1 MRGPN
6 LERRSGWLEAV
17 EDEVY
22 AADGCP
28 RPELLKDLGG
38 RARQVHLL
46 EIFEGPA
53 VSHDRRVD
61 APLLGEGLLTVLG
74 GNEMEEVLMC
84 DRERV
89 QIAARRLERGP
100 HLGELFLHL

>member
-1 MRGPN
+1 MLGPKFQ
-6 LERRSGWLEAV
+6 LRSRWLQGV
-17 EDEVY
+17 EDEVFD
-22 AADGCP
+22 ADGYP

-100 HLGELFLHL
+100 DLGEVFLDL